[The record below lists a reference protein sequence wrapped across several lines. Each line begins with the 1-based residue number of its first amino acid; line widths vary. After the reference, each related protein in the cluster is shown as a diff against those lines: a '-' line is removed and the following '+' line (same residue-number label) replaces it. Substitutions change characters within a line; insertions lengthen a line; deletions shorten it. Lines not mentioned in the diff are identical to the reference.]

1 MDNPGKQCK
10 IWAIGGGKGGTGK
23 SFITSSTGTYL
34 ALKGNKT
41 ILLDADLGGA
51 NLHSF
56 FGLNRPRYSLTD
68 FFERKIPLDEIIVPS
83 GIANLGLITGS
94 IGALDSEGINFA
106 QKQKLFR
113 HIRALD
119 ADHILIDLGAGTHI
133 NTLDTF
139 LLADRM
145 IVVTAPEITA
155 LENMYQFI
163 KSVYFRKMKF
173 IFKTY
178 ELKATIQDTWKNRA
192 SYNIRSL
199 KELITHLR
207 ESSEHIRTIF
217 DSEMAG
223 FVVHIVLNQARNTKD
238 ILMGENLK
246 SVCMNFLGL
255 PVVYSGYCRQDEA
268 VHDNINNKEP
278 FLIFN
283 RISPVVKEI
292 RTLTENII
300 SGTHLSVR
308 KDLINGSLS
317 KIL

>member
-10 IWAIGGGKGGTGK
+10 IWAVGGGKGGTGK
-23 SFITSSTGTYL
+23 SFITSNAGTCL
-34 ALKGNKT
+34 ALKGYKT

-56 FGLNRPRYSLTD
+56 FGLNRPRYSLSD
-68 FFERKIPLDEIIVPS
+68 FFDKKIPLQDIIVPT

-94 IGALDSEGINFA
+94 IGSLDSEGINYA

-119 ADHILIDLGAGTHI
+119 ADHILIDLGGGTHI

-139 LLADRM
+139 LLADKM
-145 IVVTAPEITA
+145 IVVTTPEITA

-178 ELKATIQDTWKNRA
+178 DLNTTIQQTWKNRA
-192 SYNIRSL
+192 TYNIRSL
-199 KELITHLR
+199 KDLIAHLR
-207 ESSEHIRTIF
+207 ESSDHVRGIF
-217 DSEMAG
+217 DHEMSG
-223 FVVHIVLNQARNTKD
+223 FVVLIVLNQVRTTKD
-238 ILMGENLK
+238 ILVGENLK

-268 VHDNINNKEP
+268 VHDNINSKEP

-292 RTLTENII
+292 KTLTENII
-300 SGTHLSVR
+300 TGTHLSVR
-308 KDLINGSLS
+308 KELDNGSLS